1 MKHAIR
7 NGVMA
12 TLHTK
17 IIGAHS
23 GLIFK
28 KTSKQRKT
36 SNNNPKR
43 YIQMILRFFTRKTS
57 STFILKINRVG
68 YVQSF

>member
-17 IIGAHS
+17 IIGAYS

-36 SNNNPKR
+36 SNNNLNDISK
-43 YIQMILRFFTRKTS
+43 
-57 STFILKINRVG
+57 
-68 YVQSF
+68 

>member
-1 MKHAIR
+1 MNFSIKGCNKYAMKHAIR

-28 KTSKQRKT
+28 RRANKEKQVTITLNDISK
-36 SNNNPKR
+36 
-43 YIQMILRFFTRKTS
+43 
-57 STFILKINRVG
+57 
-68 YVQSF
+68 

>member
-17 IIGAHS
+17 IIGAHN

-28 KTSKQRKT
+28 KDEQTKKD
-36 SNNNPKR
+36 K
-43 YIQMILRFFTRKTS
+43 
-57 STFILKINRVG
+57 
-68 YVQSF
+68 

>member
-36 SNNNPKR
+36 SNNNLNDISK
-43 YIQMILRFFTRKTS
+43 
-57 STFILKINRVG
+57 
-68 YVQSF
+68 